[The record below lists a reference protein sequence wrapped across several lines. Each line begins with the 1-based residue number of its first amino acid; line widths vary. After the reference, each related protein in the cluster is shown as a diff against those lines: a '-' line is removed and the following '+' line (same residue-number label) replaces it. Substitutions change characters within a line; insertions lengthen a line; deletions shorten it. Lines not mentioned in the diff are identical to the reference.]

1 MKRNNFQV
9 LTTVFGILL
18 AIAVVCSNVA
28 FSDGNSAL
36 KEKVKTEKGE
46 TSQSEYSFVSAP
58 TITPP
63 ASANIECS
71 LLAHCIFEI
80 DQQQDENSGQ
90 ATTVT
95 LNPQKLLITLFRVII
110 SPNAP

>member
-9 LTTVFGILL
+9 LTTIIGILL
-18 AIAVVCSNVA
+18 AFAVVCSNVA
-28 FSDGNSAL
+28 FSDGNPSA
-36 KEKVKTEKGE
+36 EKVKTEKGE
-46 TSQSEYSFVSAP
+46 TSPSNYTFISAP

-80 DQQQDENSGQ
+80 DLQQEENSNDA
-90 ATTVT
+90 ATFT